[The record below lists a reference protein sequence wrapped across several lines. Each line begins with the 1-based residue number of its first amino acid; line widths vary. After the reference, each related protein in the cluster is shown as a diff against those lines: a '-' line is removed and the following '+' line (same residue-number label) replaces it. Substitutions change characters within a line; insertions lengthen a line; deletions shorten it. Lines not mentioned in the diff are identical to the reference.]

1 MIETVKLD
9 QKFNQYKKNRESHIQ
24 ECLEGLDQFSTD
36 IIKCI
41 KGQAENVEN
50 PVLIS
55 EFFKYIDLTTIQN
68 KEIKFIKNDLIYNL
82 KNLIGIF
89 TYATFSYNMTHS
101 YRIIFFSLV

>member
-1 MIETVKLD
+1 MIEKVKLD
-9 QKFNQYKKNRESHIQ
+9 QKFNQYKKSRESHIQ
-24 ECLEGLDQFSTD
+24 EYQEGLDQFSTD

-68 KEIKFIKNDLIYNL
+68 KEIHFHSEIEYQQFKHNV
-82 KNLIGIF
+82 IF
-89 TYATFSYNMTHS
+89 L
-101 YRIIFFSLV
+101 RGKVI